1 MSQYRWHFI
10 LEFRKRTEASEQSS
24 DEVDEGTEDESTSES
39 DIVVDERGKNTARY
53 TDIQGYGS
61 EEIDG
66 IERLVEIAGSHVGHG
81 GVAHPQRVGGE
92 VEQRHG
98 GQHEPSPRVA
108 RVLTRARYREE
119 LNNCIDR
126 EALKTE
132 NI

>member
-1 MSQYRWHFI
+1 MREGAETPQ
-10 LEFRKRTEASEQSS
+10 QSS
-24 DEVDEGTEDESTSES
+24 HTVDAGPEDEAAPEP
-39 DIVVDERGKNTARY
+39 DIVVHEGGEQAAGDPHVER
-53 TDIQGYGS
+53 
-61 EEIDG
+61 DG
-66 IERLVEIAGSHVGHG
+66 AQQVDGVDVLVEVDCRHVGHG

-108 RVLTRARYREE
+108 LVLTRARYREE